1 MNQITTIEAAG
12 AAAIGPSPEFHAWIS
27 TGRAL
32 VDQRRDIDWKL
43 ADHIAAG
50 RAQFGDQ
57 LEFDILSEALGL
69 EPKRLKEAERVALAF
84 PEHLRA
90 QDVPVEVHAYIAS
103 LPPDQRLEKLQQAS
117 REHWGTKEARAVV
130 TRHKQQEA
138 MFEDEDS
145 TARLATE
152 LFRAWNR
159 MPAEAREY
167 AWPLLER
174 ARAAGFGAINEDE
187 VADA

>member
-1 MNQITTIEAAG
+1 MNALAVIAAETP
-12 AAAIGPSPEFHAWIS
+12 AAFQTWLD
-27 TGRAL
+27 TGRSL
-32 VDQRRDIDWKL
+32 VDQRREIDWRLGDWL
-43 ADHIAAG
+43 ASG
-50 RAQFGDQ
+50 RQQFGEQ
-57 LEFDILSEALGL
+57 AEFDFLAEALGL

-90 QDVPVEVHAYIAS
+90 QDVPVEVHAYIAA
-103 LPPDQRLEKLQQAS
+103 LPEDQRLEKLQQAS

-130 TRHKQQEA
+130 TRHRQQTA

-159 MPAEAREY
+159 MPVEAREY

-174 ARAAGFGAINEDE
+174 AHADRFGAINEDE

>member
-12 AAAIGPSPEFHAWIS
+12 AAAIGPSPEFLAWI
-27 TGRAL
+27 TDGRRL
-32 VDQRRDIDWKL
+32 VDQRREIDWRLGDWL
-43 ADHIAAG
+43 ADG
-50 RAQFGDQ
+50 RQRFGEQ
-57 LEFDILSEALGL
+57 AEFDFLADALGL

-90 QDVPVEVHAYIAS
+90 QDVPVEVHAYIAA
-103 LPPDQRLEKLQQAS
+103 LPEDQRLEKLQQAS

-130 TRHKQQEA
+130 ARHKQQEA

-187 VADA
+187 VTE